1 MPLLLPLD
9 QVSHQDRILVGGK
22 GLSLAMLAKAGFHVP
37 PSLCIST
44 EAYRAFVADH
54 GLAERIQLEFNRK
67 NFDDMR
73 WEEIWDMALRIR
85 NLFLT
90 LPIPADLEKTITSAV
105 SEYFQVAPVAIRSS
119 APDEDAKSSSFAGL
133 HESFINIKGTPAIL
147 DHIKLVWASL
157 WSDAALLY
165 RQEIGLDTDKST
177 MAVVLQ
183 KVIHG
188 RCSGI
193 LFTRSPTDEKK
204 SVIEGVHGLNEA
216 LVEGLIE
223 PDRWFVSRNDGKIEH
238 MPVSRTQ
245 YMTKSDVGTELV
257 PLPQNLQSE
266 PPLRENEI
274 KHLFDTGLAVEE
286 FYNSPQD
293 IEWTFV
299 GDKLVILQARPIST
313 DIANDPMDKRPWY
326 LSLHRSL
333 ENLHDLWLKI
343 ENDLLPA
350 MSHEADELHQVDLQN
365 ISDMQLATEIEKRM
379 TISEKWTGV
388 YWQDFIPFAHGM
400 RLFGQVYNDTVRPDN
415 PYEFVEL
422 LVHAPLQSIER
433 NSMILDLAKK
443 VQENDAL
450 RIQLENDSTEDF
462 VDNGFA
468 LLLEEFV
475 SRYGDF
481 SCSLGLEDHC
491 RFELKTLVAMILEMA
506 SHPLQTVQG
515 IKSNI
520 EFLEKNYF
528 QGFSKEK
535 RAEAE
540 DILKLG
546 RASYR
551 LRDDDNIYLGRIELE
566 VARALEESH
575 KRLERSGKIPE
586 GAQSDTHEC
595 LLALRDHTYIPSI
608 KQRAEG
614 ATVELETP
622 LKARQMVGQPAGPGI
637 VQGKARVITGLVDL
651 GQIKK
656 GEVLICDAIEPNMT
670 FVVPLTA
677 AIVERRGGMLIH
689 GAIIAREYGI
699 PCVTGI
705 ADATRLIRTGDRV
718 SVDGYLGIVTLMNA
732 S

>member
-1 MPLLLPLD
+1 M
-9 QVSHQDRILVGGK
+9 
-22 GLSLAMLAKAGFHVP
+22 
-37 PSLCIST
+37 
-44 EAYRAFVADH
+44 
-54 GLAERIQLEFNRK
+54 
-67 NFDDMR
+67 
-73 WEEIWDMALRIR
+73 
-85 NLFLT
+85 
-90 LPIPADLEKTITSAV
+90 
-105 SEYFQVAPVAIRSS
+105 
-119 APDEDAKSSSFAGL
+119 
-133 HESFINIKGTPAIL
+133 SFI
-147 DHIKLVWASL
+147 KL
-157 WSDAALLY
+157 
-165 RQEIGLDTDKST
+165 I
-177 MAVVLQ
+177 
-183 KVIHG
+183 
-188 RCSGI
+188 
-193 LFTRSPTDEKK
+193 
-204 SVIEGVHGLNEA
+204 
-216 LVEGLIE
+216 
-223 PDRWFVSRNDGKIEH
+223 
-238 MPVSRTQ
+238 SRT
-245 YMTKSDVGTELV
+245 
-257 PLPQNLQSE
+257 
-266 PPLRENEI
+266 
-274 KHLFDTGLAVEE
+274 F
-286 FYNSPQD
+286 
-293 IEWTFV
+293 
-299 GDKLVILQARPIST
+299 
-313 DIANDPMDKRPWY
+313 
-326 LSLHRSL
+326 
-333 ENLHDLWLKI
+333 
-343 ENDLLPA
+343 
-350 MSHEADELHQVDLQN
+350 
-365 ISDMQLATEIEKRM
+365 SDMQLATEIEKRM
-379 TISEKWTGV
+379 TISKKWTGV

-400 RLFGQVYNDTVRPDN
+400 RLFGQVYNDTVRPNN

-515 IKSNI
+515 IKPNI
-520 EFLEKNYF
+520 EFLEKKYF

-535 RAEAE
+535 RTEAE

-566 VARALEESH
+566 VARALEETH
-575 KRLERSGKIPE
+575 KRLERSGKITE

-614 ATVELETP
+614 AIVELETP
-622 LKARQMVGQPAGPGI
+622 LKARQLVGQPAGPGI
-637 VQGKARVITGLVDL
+637 VQGKARVITGLADL

-718 SVDGYLGIVTLMNA
+718 SVDGYLGIVTLMNV